1 MLPYYRFQKI
11 IPPTYW
17 HQTFRFYMENTE
29 KFTNNKQIIAFL
41 TEQFPSCFTAGS
53 ADAKP
58 LKIGLFQEL
67 ATRLV
72 EETRV
77 SKTQLRGALRQ
88 YTLSWRYLHSIKQ
101 AKKRVDL
108 DGVEGDEVS
117 EEHAEH
123 ALKTLKE
130 SKEKAF
136 ANKKKANN
144 NGVESNQEKP
154 KRAPKKV
161 NVPSR
166 NKKIAP
172 KKEAVED
179 ISNYKEAT
187 HSELILNQGVKVLLG
202 KAPVSG
208 VVVEIMKDDVQVQL
222 NSGMTVKVKA
232 KHLIV

>member
-1 MLPYYRFQKI
+1 
-11 IPPTYW
+11 
-17 HQTFRFYMENTE
+17 MENTE

-41 TEQFPSCFTAGS
+41 TEQFPLCFTAGS

-67 ATRLV
+67 ATRL
-72 EETRV
+72 EEEPRV

-88 YTLSWRYLHSIKQ
+88 YTLSWRYLHSVKKS
-101 AKKRVDL
+101 AKRVDL

-136 ANKKKANN
+136 ANKKKATNN
-144 NGVESNQEKP
+144 ASASEEKP
-154 KRAPKKV
+154 KRAPKKI
-161 NVPSR
+161 NVPTR
-166 NKKIAP
+166 NKKITP

-179 ISNYKEAT
+179 LSNYKEAT
-187 HSELILNQGVKVLLG
+187 HSELNLNQTVKVLLG

>member
-1 MLPYYRFQKI
+1 
-11 IPPTYW
+11 
-17 HQTFRFYMENTE
+17 MENTE

-41 TEQFPSCFTAGS
+41 TEQFPLCFTAGS
-53 ADAKP
+53 TDAKP

-67 ATRLV
+67 AIRLQ

-88 YTLSWRYLHSIKQ
+88 YTLSWRYLHSIK
-101 AKKRVDL
+101 KTVKRVDL

-117 EEHAEH
+117 QEHAEH

-130 SKEKAF
+130 SKDKAF
-136 ANKKKANN
+136 ANKKKASANS
-144 NGVESNQEKP
+144 GLEEKP

-161 NVPSR
+161 NVPTR
-166 NKKIAP
+166 KKGAVP
-172 KKEAVED
+172 KKEIIED
-179 ISNYKEAT
+179 LSNYKEAT
-187 HSELILNQGVKVLLG
+187 HSELTLNQSVKVLLG
-202 KAPVSG
+202 KSPVSG
-208 VVVEIMKDDVQVQL
+208 IVVEIMKDDVQVQL

>member
-1 MLPYYRFQKI
+1 
-11 IPPTYW
+11 
-17 HQTFRFYMENTE
+17 MENTE

-41 TEQFPSCFTAGS
+41 TEQYPLCFTLGS
-53 ADAKP
+53 AEAKP

-67 ATRLV
+67 AIRLA
-72 EETRV
+72 EEPRV

-88 YTLSWRYLHSIKQ
+88 YTLSWRYLHCVKQ
-101 AKKRVDL
+101 AIKRVDL

-130 SKEKAF
+130 SKDKAF
-136 ANKKKANN
+136 AHKKKAAAANN
-144 NGVESNQEKP
+144 SEEKP

-161 NVPSR
+161 NVPAR
-166 NKKIAP
+166 NKKVTP
-172 KKEAVED
+172 KKEVVED
-179 ISNYKEAT
+179 LSNYKEAT
-187 HSELILNQGVKVLLG
+187 HSELSIKQDVKVLLG
-202 KAPVSG
+202 KSPVSG

>member
-1 MLPYYRFQKI
+1 
-11 IPPTYW
+11 
-17 HQTFRFYMENTE
+17 MENTE

-41 TEQFPSCFTAGS
+41 TEQFPLCFTAGS
-53 ADAKP
+53 TDAKP

-67 ATRLV
+67 AIRL
-72 EETRV
+72 EAETRV

-88 YTLSWRYLHSIKQ
+88 YTLSWRYLHCIKQ
-101 AKKRVDL
+101 TRKRVDL

-117 EEHAEH
+117 EEHADH

-136 ANKKKANN
+136 ANKKKAEGND
-144 NGVESNQEKP
+144 KA

-161 NVPSR
+161 NVPTRS
-166 NKKIAP
+166 KKTAP
-172 KKEAVED
+172 KKEPVED
-179 ISNYKEAT
+179 LSNYKAAT
-187 HSELILNQGVKVLLG
+187 HSELTVDQTVKVLLG
-202 KAPVSG
+202 KVPVSG
-208 VVVEIMKDDVQVQL
+208 TVIEIMKDDVQVQL

>member
-1 MLPYYRFQKI
+1 MD
-11 IPPTYW
+11 
-17 HQTFRFYMENTE
+17 NTE

-41 TEQFPSCFTAGS
+41 TEQFPLCFTAGS

-67 ATRLV
+67 ATRLA
-72 EETRV
+72 EEPRV

-88 YTLSWRYLHSIKQ
+88 YTLSWRYLHCIKLA
-101 AKKRVDL
+101 AKRIDL

-123 ALKTLKE
+123 AAKTLKE
-130 SKEKAF
+130 SKDKAF
-136 ANKKKANN
+136 ANKKKATNANN
-144 NGVESNQEKP
+144 SEEKP

-161 NVPSR
+161 NVPTRS
-166 NKKIAP
+166 KKVAP
-172 KKEAVED
+172 KKEVVED
-179 ISNYKEAT
+179 LSNYKEAT
-187 HSELILNQGVKVLLG
+187 HAELLVNQAVKVLLG

>member
-1 MLPYYRFQKI
+1 
-11 IPPTYW
+11 
-17 HQTFRFYMENTE
+17 MENTE

-41 TEQFPSCFTAGS
+41 TEQYPLCFTAGS
-53 ADAKP
+53 TDAKP

-67 ATRLV
+67 AVRLAD
-72 EETRV
+72 EPRV

-88 YTLSWRYLHSIKQ
+88 YTLSWRYLHCVKQ
-101 AKKRVDL
+101 AMKRVDL

-130 SKEKAF
+130 SKDKAF
-136 ANKKKANN
+136 ANKKKTAAAEN
-144 NGVESNQEKP
+144 SAEKP

-161 NVPSR
+161 NVPNR
-166 NKKIAP
+166 NKKAEP
-172 KKEAVED
+172 KKEVVED
-179 ISNYKEAT
+179 LSNYKEAT
-187 HSELILNQGVKVLLG
+187 HSELKTNQAVKVLLG

>member
-1 MLPYYRFQKI
+1 MD
-11 IPPTYW
+11 
-17 HQTFRFYMENTE
+17 NTE

-41 TEQFPSCFTAGS
+41 TEQFPLCFTAGS
-53 ADAKP
+53 NDAKP

-67 ATRLV
+67 AIRLE

-88 YTLSWRYLHSIKQ
+88 YTLSWRYLHCVKKTI
-101 AKKRVDL
+101 KRVDL

-117 EEHAEH
+117 EEHAAH

-136 ANKKKANN
+136 ANKKKATN
-144 NGVESNQEKP
+144 NGEEKP

-161 NVPSR
+161 NVPNR
-166 NKKIAP
+166 NKKAAP
-172 KKEAVED
+172 KKEVVED
-179 ISNYKEAT
+179 LSNYKEAT
-187 HSELILNQGVKVLLG
+187 HSELSMNQAVKVLLG

>member
-1 MLPYYRFQKI
+1 
-11 IPPTYW
+11 
-17 HQTFRFYMENTE
+17 MENTE

-41 TEQFPSCFTAGS
+41 TEQFPLCFTAGS
-53 ADAKP
+53 NDAKP

-67 ATRLV
+67 AVRLE

-88 YTLSWRYLHSIKQ
+88 YTLSWRYLHCIKQ
-101 AKKRVDL
+101 TVKRVDL

-117 EEHAEH
+117 EEHAQH

-130 SKEKAF
+130 SKDKAF
-136 ANKKKANN
+136 ANKKKATAKNT
-144 NGVESNQEKP
+144 EEKT

-161 NVPSR
+161 NVPNRTKST
-166 NKKIAP
+166 AP
-172 KKEAVED
+172 KKEVVED
-179 ISNYKEAT
+179 LSNYKEAT
-187 HSELILNQGVKVLLG
+187 HSELTLNQTVKVLLG

-208 VVVEIMKDDVQVQL
+208 IVVEIMKDDVQVQL